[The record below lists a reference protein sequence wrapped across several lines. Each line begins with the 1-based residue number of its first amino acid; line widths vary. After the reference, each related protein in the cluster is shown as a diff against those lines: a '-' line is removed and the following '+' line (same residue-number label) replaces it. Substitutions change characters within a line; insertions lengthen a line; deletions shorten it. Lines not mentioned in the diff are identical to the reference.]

1 MQNPFF
7 NEKSI
12 LQPKTRFLLFLI
24 GKYRMNQKKPQ
35 NNAIQLSLL
44 RLSLFSQKPIFF
56 YRIIQLGSISFYW
69 HLFGSCRWY
78 TLGVIQKRKSSKR
91 KYAKCAIFFSDLV
104 THTSIISPIFIIK
117 TFDPKFCVQMSR
129 YNSNCILL
137 SLSDI

>member
-44 RLSLFSQKPIFF
+44 RLSLSSQKPIFF

-104 THTSIISPIFIIK
+104 TRPSRISPMFIFK
-117 TFDPKFCVQMSR
+117 AFDDKFCLQMSR
-129 YNSNCILL
+129 SNSNFILL